1 MKVSD
6 RVDRIKAWMVLV
18 LSVEYVPNL
27 VGSSGKTD
35 GHAPVNARALSWTT
49 SLLSQETL
57 LVLHAQG
64 AFRTSLCQH
73 ARIGITAVLYTHTT
87 VALY

>member
-1 MKVSD
+1 MNQNFG
-6 RVDRIKAWMVLV
+6 
-18 LSVEYVPNL
+18 Y
-27 VGSSGKTD
+27 
-35 GHAPVNARALSWTT
+35 HVNVRAFPWTT
-49 SLLSQETL
+49 NLLSQETL